1 MKTKILV
8 SLVLTLLVCKA
19 QAQVSGPD
27 LVKGYDFTSQTSITG
42 AKLNQV
48 VDNAYVGTYRG
59 MIIYTNNT
67 PNVSAEPK
75 LARYLWLNSG
85 TTPPTPMVWS
95 GSVWTNITATAS
107 IADNSVTAGKLAA
120 NSVYGSNVVN
130 GIIDYTKIA
139 AGGIVSNN
147 VGAAQLSGY
156 HIFAGSLYGSNIAGA
171 TITGTNIA
179 SATITSNLIAPS
191 TLTTALLATNFALAG
206 SNILNGTIT
215 STNIATSGVALS
227 NIYTNGA
234 TSGQSLMF
242 NAGALTYGLP
252 VSISRSTNISF
263 TMTNGAANSAAVVF
277 AHGLGGTPDIVKV
290 TFVKVANNISDGYD
304 SSGKDEIDI
313 NSVSAASG
321 ISASAKLVTTV
332 AKDIAGNNI
341 IIGLYPVD
349 NLYYVK
355 KTAGTGFVITTTT
368 NFILDWRIKIVAI
381 KFNY

>member
-1 MKTKILV
+1 MKTKMLISLLLTT
-8 SLVLTLLVCKA
+8 LVLKS

-27 LVKGYDFTSQTSITG
+27 LVKGYDFTGQTSITG
-42 AKLNQV
+42 AKLNQA

-95 GSVWTNITATAS
+95 GSAWTNITAIAS

-139 AGGIVSNN
+139 TGGVVSNN

-156 HIFAGSLYGSNIAGA
+156 HIAAGSLYGSNIAGA
-171 TITGTNIA
+171 TITGSNIA
-179 SATITSNLIAPS
+179 NATITAGLIAPA
-191 TLTTALLATNFALAG
+191 TLTTSLLATNFALAG
-206 SNILNGTIT
+206 SNIASGTIT
-215 STNIATSGVALS
+215 STNIAASGVALS

-234 TSGQSLMF
+234 SSGQSLMF
-242 NAGALTYGLP
+242 NSGALTYGLP
-252 VSISRSTNISF
+252 VSIARSTNISF
-263 TMTNGAANSAAVVF
+263 SMTNGAANAAAVVF
-277 AHGLGGTPDIVKV
+277 AHGLGGNPDIVKV

-304 SSGKDEIDI
+304 SSGHDEIDV
-313 NSVSAASG
+313 NSISG
-321 ISASAKLVTTV
+321 ANQTYYKTLTTV
-332 AKDIAGNNI
+332 AKDISGNNI
-341 IIGLYPVD
+341 IVGIYPVAPD
-349 NLYYVK
+349 GIIYLK
-355 KTAGTGFVITTTT
+355 KTAGSGSVTATTA
-368 NFILDWRIKIVAI
+368 NFILDWRIKIVAV